1 MSGIF
6 VSKVTSAGAAVY
18 TKSYSNDSFFNALQ
32 ITPDPTGNVLV
43 SGAFWSTL
51 EGQGLRLS
59 SPTSLQDAFVM
70 KLDPAGNQLYARRY
84 GTAIPDLFFGAATD
98 SQGRAVLQG
107 TFGNAID
114 FGGGPVSGNGSV
126 VLLKL
131 NP

>member
-18 TKSYSNDSFFNALQ
+18 TKSYSNDRSSSAIP

-43 SGAFWSTL
+43 TGTFWSTL
-51 EGQGLRLS
+51 EGQGLRLT
-59 SPTSLQDAFVM
+59 SPTTPQDAFVI
-70 KLDPAGNQLYARRY
+70 KLNAAGNQLYARRY
-84 GTAIPDLFFGAATD
+84 GTGIHDFFFGAATD
-98 SQGRAVLQG
+98 SQGRAVLKG
-107 TFGNAID
+107 TFGNDID